1 MIYNGDLG
9 SLDTSIT
16 TMLIMIGNL
25 YNQNIHYNKEKAIS
39 VNHVFSG
46 VSSGGK
52 GLIPKIAHSDP
63 A

>member
-1 MIYNGDLG
+1 
-9 SLDTSIT
+9 
-16 TMLIMIGNL
+16 MIGNL

-52 GLIPKIAHSDP
+52 GLIPKIAHSDSAQKGFLYQHVTIDIP
-63 A
+63 R